1 TAAPDTV
8 ILPVGGTRSFQ
19 SIHAT
24 GGLVSRNL
32 GGTAL
37 DPTSVCIIDPATTVC
52 GTTPVV
58 ITGEGTYTL
67 DATTGI
73 VTYTADPN
81 ATLGAKTSI
90 TYKLSD
96 IAGNIVQSTLTPT
109 IVAPPATTAD
119 ASSGS
124 RGARQVISVLGNDTP
139 GANSAPLVPSTVRL
153 CGPGDIAPN
162 CTATTITITGQGTY
176 TVDTTTGDIVFT
188 PVSTF
193 TGDATPVN
201 YSVTDSLGQRR
212 ASSINITVQP
222 DNGGSSAN
230 GNGGG
235 GALPTTGR
243 NTSDHIGL
251 VLVIVAIGIILT
263 SAARRR
269 IAFID

>member
-1 TAAPDTV
+1 A
-8 ILPVGGTRSFQ
+8 
-19 SIHAT
+19 
-24 GGLVSRNL
+24 
-32 GGTAL
+32 
-37 DPTSVCIIDPATTVC
+37 
-52 GTTPVV
+52 PVV

-81 ATLGAKTSI
+81 ATHGAKTSI

-96 IAGNIVQSTLTPT
+96 IAGNTVQSTLTPT
-109 IVAPPATTAD
+109 IVAPPTTTAD

-162 CTATTITITGQGTY
+162 CTATTITITGQGTF
-176 TVDTTTGDIVFT
+176 TVDTTTGEIVFT

-193 TGDATPVN
+193 TGDTTPVN

-222 DNGGSSAN
+222 DNTVPN
-230 GNGGG
+230 GNGGSSSNG
-235 GALPTTGR
+235 GGSSNGGILPTTGR

-251 VLVIVAIGIILT
+251 VLIIVAIGIILT

-269 IAFID
+269 IAFTN